1 MESKKRKFFSTA
13 FTLTGT
19 IIGAGILGLPYVFAK
34 AGFFIGLFW
43 LIFLGL
49 IMIFINLLLGEVTL
63 RTKSIHQLPGYAEKY
78 LGKNGKRI
86 MFLSIIFGVYS
97 ALLAYLI
104 GEGQSLSR
112 LFFGSVEYALFFG
125 LGFWLI
131 MTFLL
136 QGDLSRLKKIEFFGV
151 LAIIFALVFVFI
163 FLVPDVSKENLT
175 SVNMPEF
182 FVPFGV
188 VLFALLGFTS
198 IPELRREVEGDKKML
213 KSAII
218 VGASIPIV
226 LYLMFCFVFVG
237 VLGNN
242 VAEVAT
248 LSFSGLFGKVLL
260 LLGIFTMTTSFFV
273 LSFSLKDYFIF
284 DLKKRK
290 AAFLYVS
297 IVPLLL
303 YLLVTFFNLAG
314 FIKILGIGGA
324 ISGGIAGILILIMN
338 LKAKTEGGRKSEYSI
353 PINWVVIILI
363 SLLFLAG
370 ALFEVIF

>member
-34 AGFFIGLFW
+34 AGFLIGLFW

-78 LGKNGKRI
+78 LGKNGKR
-86 MFLSIIFGVYS
+86 MMLLSIIFGVYS

-112 LFFGSVEYALFFG
+112 LFFGSVEYAFFFG
-125 LGFWLI
+125 VGFWLL

-136 QGDLSRLKKIEFFGV
+136 QGDLGRLKKIEFWGV
-151 LAIIFALVFVFI
+151 LAVIFALVFVFI
-163 FLVPDVSKENLT
+163 FLVPDISKDNLT

-182 FVPFGV
+182 FMPFGV
-188 VLFALLGFTS
+188 VLFSLLGFMS
-198 IPELRREVEGDKKML
+198 IPELRREVEDDKKML
-213 KSAII
+213 KKAII

-226 LYLMFCFVFVG
+226 LYLLFCFVFVG
-237 VLGNN
+237 VLGKS

-260 LLGIFTMTTSFFV
+260 LLGVFTMTTSFFV

-303 YLLVTFFNLAG
+303 YFLVTFFGLAG
-314 FIKILGIGGA
+314 FIRVLGIGGA
-324 ISGGIAGILILIMN
+324 ISGGIAGVLILIMN
-338 LKAKTEGGRKSEYSI
+338 LKAKTKGDRKSEYSI
-353 PINWVVIILI
+353 PINWPIIILL

-370 ALFEVIF
+370 VLFEVFI

>member
-1 MESKKRKFFSTA
+1 
-13 FTLTGT
+13 
-19 IIGAGILGLPYVFAK
+19 
-34 AGFFIGLFW
+34 
-43 LIFLGL
+43 
-49 IMIFINLLLGEVTL
+49 MIFINLLLGEVTL